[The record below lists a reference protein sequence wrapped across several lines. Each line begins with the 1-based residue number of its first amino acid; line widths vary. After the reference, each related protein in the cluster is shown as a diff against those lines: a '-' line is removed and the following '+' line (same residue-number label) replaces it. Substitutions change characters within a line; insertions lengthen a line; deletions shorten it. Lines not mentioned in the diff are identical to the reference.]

1 MSLAAFDAPHAAPS
15 LIRHDWTREE
25 IRALFALPFP
35 ELIFRAQQVHRSAFR
50 SDRSADLDPAVDQDR
65 RLPGGLRLLPAG
77 RAIQHRRQG
86 READVARRR
95 AARSAGGEGRRRVAL
110 LHGRG
115 VALAEGSRPRQ
126 GLRHGRGREGAR
138 PRDLRHA
145 RHADRRAGAAA
156 QIVGARLLQPQPRHL
171 AGILRRHHHHA
182 HLSGPARHAR
192 PCARRRHPCLL
203 RRHCRHGRG
212 PGRSRRHDRDARRR
226 CRCIRSRCRS
236 TCW

>member
-35 ELIFRAQQVHRSAFR
+35 ELDLPRAGGASGELR
-50 SDRSADLDPAVDQDR
+50 SDRSADLDAAVDQDR
-65 RLPGGLRLLPAG
+65 RLPGGLRLLSAG

-95 AARSAGGEGRRRVAL
+95 AARGASGEGRRRVAL

-115 VALAEGSRPRQ
+115 LALAEGPRPRQ

-138 PRDLRHA
+138 ARDLRHA
-145 RHADRRAGAAA
+145 RHAERRAGAAA

-203 RRHCRHGRG
+203 RRHCRHGRRS
-212 PGRSRRHDRDARRR
+212 GRSRRHDRDARRAAGA
-226 CRCIRSRCRS
+226 SGVACRS